1 MNSTKMAQR
10 LLGVLFVEVI
20 FEFLGINILK
30 GINES
35 NNLFFLFF
43 DKCLF
48 LILLIILNAKLTRQK
63 IPFSLKLN
71 KEQRNLVLTLITA
84 LIIIG
89 VMNEKNF
96 LAAFTIGL
104 IASTTEEYLFRG
116 IILVTLL
123 RLFWRSTKQSTRI
136 LFPAI
141 ISSVLFGL
149 EHFLNLYSQN
159 FSLTTIQVCQT
170 MAMGFLFAS
179 LFIRTKNLLFPI
191 ICHFGIDFVVTAF
204 WGVQNTNNASFGGAV
219 SVAILYIMIG
229 FIILRV

>member
-1 MNSTKMAQR
+1 MK
-10 LLGVLFVEVI
+10 
-20 FEFLGINILK
+20 K
-30 GINES
+30 
-35 NNLFFLFF
+35 
-43 DKCLF
+43 
-48 LILLIILNAKLTRQK
+48 
-63 IPFSLKLN
+63 
-71 KEQRNLVLTLITA
+71 
-84 LIIIG
+84 
-89 VMNEKNF
+89 F

-204 WGVQNTNNASFGGAV
+204 WGGCKIPIMLHLEVRLV
-219 SVAILYIMIG
+219 SQSCT
-229 FIILRV
+229 